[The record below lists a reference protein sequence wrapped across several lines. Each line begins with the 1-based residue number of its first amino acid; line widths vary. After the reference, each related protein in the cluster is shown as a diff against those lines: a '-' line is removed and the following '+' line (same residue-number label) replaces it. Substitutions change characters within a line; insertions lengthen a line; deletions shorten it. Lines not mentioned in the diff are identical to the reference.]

1 MSNNKYLCETHIHLE
16 RVNSTNDYIK
26 SNCLS
31 YPEGAVVT
39 ADIQT
44 SGKGRL
50 GRVWESDD
58 KNSLYMSVLLKP
70 DVKSVFL
77 PLITLMCGL
86 AICNALKELGISGC
100 KIKWPNDIV
109 CENKKLCGILCES
122 IIINGKINIIA
133 GIGINL
139 NNSKFSPTI
148 SDKACSLYSVTGKT
162 FDKSKVMNL
171 VLYHLQILY
180 DKYKE
185 CPTFFLDEYKEQCV
199 SLNRQVSFSRND
211 RNITAIATD
220 IDNTGSLICLLNGKS
235 YTVSSG
241 EVTVQG
247 IY

>member
-1 MSNNKYLCETHIHLE
+1 MSNNQYLGETHIHLE
-16 RVNSTNDYIK
+16 CVNSTNDYIK
-26 SNCLS
+26 TNCLS
-31 YPEGAVVT
+31 YPEGTVVT
-39 ADIQT
+39 ADTQT

-50 GRVWESDD
+50 GRIWESGDSG
-58 KNSLYMSVLLKP
+58 SLYMSVLLKP

-86 AICNALKELGISGC
+86 AVCNALKELGIPNC

-109 CENKKLCGILCES
+109 CDNKKLCGILCES
-122 IIINGKINIIA
+122 TITNGKIHIIS

-139 NNSKFSPTI
+139 NNAEFPPAI
-148 SDKACSLYSVTGKT
+148 AEKACSLYSVTGKT
-162 FDKSKVMNL
+162 FDKSKVMSS
-171 VLYHLQILY
+171 VLSHLQILY
-180 DKYKE
+180 DEYKK
-185 CPTFFLDEYKEQCV
+185 CPTFFLDEYKEHCI
-199 SLNRQVSFSRND
+199 SLNRQVSFNKND

-235 YTVSSG
+235 YAVSSG